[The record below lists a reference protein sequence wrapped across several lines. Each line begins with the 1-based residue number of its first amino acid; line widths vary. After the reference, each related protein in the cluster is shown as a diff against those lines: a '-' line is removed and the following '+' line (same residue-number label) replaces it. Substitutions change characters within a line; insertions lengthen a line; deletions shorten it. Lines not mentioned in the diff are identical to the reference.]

1 MKAMSFVPSL
11 NKDSV
16 VLLLHPTKDKIQASL
31 NGKTFFK
38 NGQIQ
43 SPSLL
48 RHIYTTH
55 GGKPNSKYD

>member
-1 MKAMSFVPSL
+1 MRFVPSL

-16 VLLLHPTKDKIQASL
+16 VLPLHPTKDKIQVSL

-38 NGQIQ
+38 NGQTQ

-48 RHIYTTH
+48 
-55 GGKPNSKYD
+55 